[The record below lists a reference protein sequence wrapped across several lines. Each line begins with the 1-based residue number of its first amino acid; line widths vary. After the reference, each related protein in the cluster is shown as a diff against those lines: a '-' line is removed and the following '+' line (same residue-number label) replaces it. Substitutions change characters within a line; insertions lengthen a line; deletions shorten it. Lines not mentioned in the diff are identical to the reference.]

1 MSIQLGPRA
10 QAEWEDEC
18 RQVAAYYRAL
28 EEKMS
33 IQRWAAKPDSNR
45 AEIVAALRKA
55 GCVVYD
61 IRRPVDLL
69 VGYRHQSIDR
79 QAGVIYATTPATMLM
94 EIKRPAGKRGGTSH
108 SKHTEAQLAFLKSWN
123 GGPVATVDSPEAA
136 LRAIGVMK

>member
-1 MSIQLGPRA
+1 MSIQLSPRA
-10 QAEWEDEC
+10 QAEREEC

-33 IQRWAAKPDSNR
+33 IQRWAARSDSNR
-45 AEIVAALRKA
+45 KAIVDALRAA
-55 GCVVYD
+55 GCTVYD

-69 VGYRHQSIDR
+69 VGYQSNWM
-79 QAGVIYATTPATMLM
+79 GGYAPVTMLM
-94 EIKRPAGKRGGTSH
+94 EIKRPDGPKGGTWFK
-108 SKHTEAQLAFLKSWN
+108 KHTEAQLAFLKSWN

>member
-1 MSIQLGPRA
+1 MGSAEAMSIQLSPRA
-10 QAEWEDEC
+10 QAEWEEEC

-69 VGYRHQSIDR
+69 VGYQSNWM
-79 QAGVIYATTPATMLM
+79 GGYAPVTMLV
-94 EIKRPAGKRGGTSH
+94 EIKREPGKRGGTSH
-108 SKHTEAQLAFLKSWN
+108 AKHTEAQLAFLKSWN
-123 GGPVATVDSPEAA
+123 GGPVATVDSPVAA